1 MITKEK
7 QQLVQAA
14 TMISDGV
21 ESIIKL
27 LPSVEL
33 QTGDKNVHRSWIAKY
48 LAQALAISNYFKS
61 PATNEK
67 EIFDRFTLVDSH
79 IKEIQDKIEEDFNNN
94 GFKYD
99 VEYGT

>member
-1 MITKEK
+1 MDKAK
-7 QQLVQAA
+7 QQLAQAA

-33 QTGDKNVHRSWIAKY
+33 QNGDKNVHRSWIAKH